1 MKDVRK
7 VSASA
12 GAEWLLGGFRLL
24 RQSPVGFGTL
34 GLVYGLIALVVSLSA
49 EKSAPLFALL
59 ELVLV
64 VIAPMLIGG
73 MVFAARTIDEGG
85 HAAPDH
91 LLQALREGKVARL
104 LATLLPQIAALV
116 LCVLLLVVM
125 VGGGDGLQQMMQ
137 TVAQMQAQA
146 RPDPAL
152 AATLPIGRLMLWLLL
167 VCVVGIVAG
176 FFTFV
181 AAPEI
186 MFTDSSAFD
195 AMGRSFRACV
205 RNLPALIVFFVL
217 TVIAALAVYIA
228 VMLVALVVRLFAG
241 AMAMQVVAQLLS
253 TAVLMPV
260 IAGAMYIGWK
270 QMLADAGARRD
281 AAGSTIAL

>member
-1 MKDVRK
+1 MRDVRK
-7 VSASA
+7 VPASS

-49 EKSAPLFALL
+49 EKSTPLFALL
-59 ELVLV
+59 ELALV

-73 MVFAARTIDEGG
+73 MVYAARRIDEGG
-85 HAAPDH
+85 HAAPEH
-91 LLQALREGKVARL
+91 LLQAVREGKVVRL
-104 LATLLPQIAALV
+104 LATLLPQIAAVV
-116 LCVLLLVVM
+116 LCMLLLVVM
-125 VGGGDGLQQMMQ
+125 VGGGDALQQMAQ

-152 AATLPIGRLMLWLLL
+152 AASLPVGRLMLWLLL

-181 AAPEI
+181 APPEI
-186 MFTDSSAFD
+186 MFTDSTAFD
-195 AMGRSFRACV
+195 AMRRSFRACV

-270 QMLADAGARRD
+270 QMLGDGAVRQDAPA
-281 AAGSTIAL
+281 STIAL

>member
-7 VSASA
+7 VPASA

-34 GLVYGLIALVVSLSA
+34 GLVYGLIALVVGLSA

-64 VIAPMLIGG
+64 VIAPVLVGG
-73 MVFAARTIDEGG
+73 MVYAARAIDAGG
-85 HAAPDH
+85 HAAPEH
-91 LLQALREGKVARL
+91 LLQGVRDGKVARL
-104 LATLLPQIAALV
+104 LATLLPQVVALL
-116 LCVLLLVVM
+116 LCVLLLVLL
-125 VGGGDGLQQMMQ
+125 VGGGDQLQQMAR
-137 TVAQMQAQA
+137 TITELQAQA

-152 AATLPIGRLMLWLLL
+152 AETLPIGRLMLWLLL
-167 VCVVGIVAG
+167 VFVVGIVAG

-186 MFTDSSAFD
+186 MFTDSPAFD
-195 AMGRSFRACV
+195 AMRRSFRACV

-217 TVIAALAVYIA
+217 TAIAALAVYLA
-228 VMLVALVVRLFAG
+228 VMLVALVARLIAG
-241 AMAMQVVAQLLS
+241 PMAMQLVAQLLS

-260 IAGAMYIGWK
+260 ITGAMYVGWK
-270 QMLADAGARRD
+270 QMLADGAAPSTS
-281 AAGSTIAL
+281 AATIAL